1 MDRTNDRTP
10 RGQYSMRQ
18 LIILLLFIIGCEDNL
33 VKDYPPMEFEYNV
46 SLPQDSNGYYHMELD
61 DEKWQT
67 TQRISAKLTSEA
79 EPYQIERIRINWESS
94 LYWVLGDTLG
104 YIIKRDLNDDLVY
117 VNYDTLYITG
127 MSGQVVP
134 TINFTSYMNCE
145 EKSFGSE
152 CEINTMIGPVKTM
165 KNDTLKV
172 TAWYLDFYNEIQ
184 AKSIGIILE

>member
-1 MDRTNDRTP
+1 
-10 RGQYSMRQ
+10 MRQ

-67 TQRISAKLTSEA
+67 TQRISAKLTS
-79 EPYQIERIRINWESS
+79 
-94 LYWVLGDTLG
+94 LYWVMGDTLG

-117 VNYDTLYITG
+117 VNYDTLYVTG

-134 TINFTSYMNCE
+134 TVNFTSYMNCE

-172 TAWYLDFYNEIQ
+172 TAWYLDFYNKIQ
-184 AKSIGIILE
+184 AKSIGIVLE

>member
-1 MDRTNDRTP
+1 
-10 RGQYSMRQ
+10 
-18 LIILLLFIIGCEDNL
+18 
-33 VKDYPPMEFEYNV
+33 
-46 SLPQDSNGYYHMELD
+46 MELD

-117 VNYDTLYITG
+117 VNYDTLYVTG

-134 TINFTSYMNCE
+134 TVNFTSYMNCE